1 MTHPASRR
9 AAAAVLAVAALFV
22 TGCDQDSPGG
32 DAKPVPVLAALPD
45 RTPDPEAP
53 GPPDAIALAYMTLSR
68 TVTAADATTPHRRAE
83 AYMTSDNPERETGR
97 PVHDVPPPGVTR
109 QPADMKVSL
118 ARPQEDRLIYQVTYT
133 PVLTR
138 DGKIIK
144 VEPTVTTYV
153 VCDWQPNSTYL
164 VSREDPDINPQIDN

>member
-9 AAAAVLAVAALFV
+9 AAAAALAVAALVV
-22 TGCDQDSPGG
+22 TGCGRDSPGG
-32 DAKPVPVLAALPD
+32 DAKPAPVTATLPA

-53 GPPDAIALAYMTLSR
+53 GTPDSIARAYMTLSH

-83 AYMTSDNPERETGR
+83 AYMTSDNPERGTGQR
-97 PVHDVPPPGVTR
+97 VHDAPPPGVTR

-118 ARPQEDRLIYQVTYT
+118 ARPQEDRLIYRVTYT

-138 DGKIIK
+138 GGKIIK
-144 VEPTVTTYV
+144 TEPVVTTYV
-153 VCDWQPNSTYL
+153 VCDWQPNNTYR
-164 VSREDPDINPQIDN
+164 VSREDPDINPEIDN